1 MGCKNRIYHLSA
13 INSQIFVNQ
22 IITFHICIVKPDRPT
37 TLDGLNPGEDENMIN
52 KIIYNQQ
59 PSSIIA
65 ATENEAMTSNGFK
78 AIFTTTATDGKDVKI
93 TIEHNHEDGSDFIS
107 PLWGV
112 VAAANAY
119 AAVPTALLG
128 SASKAAILKDF
139 GVAVFGDEE
148 QFIRAFN
155 TAAMRLAVYKSFAD
169 WCEAND
175 VDRFAVAQNIVFDG
189 YDMYSRVQDS
199 GVEAVYG
206 DLVRYYGE
214 PIFEIC

>member
-1 MGCKNRIYHLSA
+1 MGSKNRIYHLSA
-13 INSQIFVNQ
+13 INSQIFVDQ
-22 IITFHICIVKPDRPT
+22 IITSHICIVKPDRST
-37 TLDGLNPGEDENMIN
+37 TLDGLNPGEDEYMNNIN
-52 KIIYNQQ
+52 NYIQQ
-59 PSSIIA
+59 PSSAMA
-65 ATENEAMTSNGFK
+65 ATESEAMTSNGFK
-78 AIFTTTATDGKDVKI
+78 AIFTTTATDGKEVKI
-93 TIEHNHEDGSDFIS
+93 TIEHNNEDGSDFIS

-128 SASKAAILKDF
+128 SASKAATLKDF
-139 GVAVFGDEE
+139 GVEVFGNEALL
-148 QFIRAFN
+148 IRTFN

-175 VDRFAVAQNIVFDG
+175 VDRFAVAQNIVYDG
-189 YDMYSRVQDS
+189 YDMYTRVKDS

-206 DLVRYYGE
+206 ELVEYYGE

>member
-1 MGCKNRIYHLSA
+1 MK
-13 INSQIFVNQ
+13 
-22 IITFHICIVKPDRPT
+22 
-37 TLDGLNPGEDENMIN
+37 N

-65 ATENEAMTSNGFK
+65 ATENEAMASNGFK
-78 AIFTTTATDGKDVKI
+78 AIFTTSATDGKEVKI
-93 TIEHNHEDGSDFIS
+93 TIEHNHEDSSDFIS

-128 SASKAAILKDF
+128 SVSKAAILKDF
-139 GVAVFGDEE
+139 GVAVFGNEE
-148 QFIRAFN
+148 QLIRAFN
-155 TAAMRLAVYKSFAD
+155 TATARLAMFRSFID

-175 VDRFAVAQNIVFDG
+175 VDRFAVAQNIVYDG
-189 YDMYSRVQDS
+189 YDMYTRVQDS

-206 DLVRYYGE
+206 ELVEYYGE
-214 PIFEIC
+214 PIFELN

>member
-22 IITFHICIVKPDRPT
+22 IITFHICVVKLDRPT
-37 TLDGLNPGEDENMIN
+37 TLDGLNPGEDEYMNNIN
-52 KIIYNQQ
+52 NYIQQ
-59 PSSIIA
+59 PSSA
-65 ATENEAMTSNGFK
+65 MTATESEAMTSNGFK
-78 AIFTTTATDGKDVKI
+78 AIFTTTATDGKKVKI

-139 GVAVFGDEE
+139 GVAVFGNEE
-148 QFIRAFN
+148 QLIRAFN
-155 TAAMRLAVYKSFAD
+155 TATARLAMFRSFMD
-169 WCEAND
+169 WCEANN
-175 VDRFAVAQNIVFDG
+175 VDRFAVAQHIVYDG

-206 DLVRYYGE
+206 ELITYYGE
-214 PIFEIC
+214 PIFELN

>member
-1 MGCKNRIYHLSA
+1 MKN
-13 INSQIFVNQ
+13 
-22 IITFHICIVKPDRPT
+22 K
-37 TLDGLNPGEDENMIN
+37 
-52 KIIYNQQ
+52 KQ

-78 AIFTTTATDGKDVKI
+78 AIVTTTATDGKEVKI
-93 TIEHNHEDGSDFIS
+93 TIEHNHEDGSDLIS

-128 SASKAAILKDF
+128 STSKAAILRDF
-139 GVAVFGDEE
+139 GVEVFGDEK

-155 TAAMRLAVYKSFAD
+155 TATARLAMFRSFMN
-169 WCEAND
+169 WCEVND
-175 VDRFAVAQNIVFDG
+175 VDRFAVAQNIVYDG
-189 YDMYSRVQDS
+189 YDMYTRVQDL

-206 DLVRYYGE
+206 DLVGYYGE

>member
-1 MGCKNRIYHLSA
+1 MGSKNRIYHLSA
-13 INSQIFVNQ
+13 ISSQIFVNQ
-22 IITFHICIVKPDRPT
+22 IITFHICIVKPDRST
-37 TLDGLNPGEDENMIN
+37 TLGGLNPGEDEYMNNIN
-52 KIIYNQQ
+52 NYNQQ
-59 PSSIIA
+59 TTNVMA

-93 TIEHNHEDGSDFIS
+93 TIEHNHEDGSDLIS

-128 SASKAAILKDF
+128 SASKAAILRDF
-139 GVAVFGDEE
+139 GVAVFGDEK

-155 TAAMRLAVYKSFAD
+155 TATARLAMLRSFID
-169 WCEAND
+169 WCETNE
-175 VDRFAVAQNIVFDG
+175 VDRFAVAQNIVYDG

-206 DLVRYYGE
+206 ELITYYGE
-214 PIFEIC
+214 PIFGLN

>member
-1 MGCKNRIYHLSA
+1 MGSKNRISHLSA
-13 INSQIFVNQ
+13 TNAQIFANQ
-22 IITFHICIVKPDRPT
+22 IITSHICVVKLDRST
-37 TLDGLNPGEDENMIN
+37 TLDGLNPGEDEYMNNIN
-52 KIIYNQQ
+52 NYIQQ
-59 PSSIIA
+59 PSSAMA
-65 ATENEAMTSNGFK
+65 ATESEAMTSNGFK
-78 AIFTTTATDGKDVKI
+78 AIFTTTATDGKEVKI
-93 TIEHNHEDGSDFIS
+93 TIEHNNENGSDLIS

-128 SASKAAILKDF
+128 SASKAAILRDL
-139 GVAVFGDEE
+139 GVAIFGDEK

-155 TAAMRLAVYKSFAD
+155 TATARLAMLRSFID
-169 WCEAND
+169 WCETNE
-175 VDRFAVAQNIVFDG
+175 VDRFAVAQNIVYDG